1 MSKLTYVD
9 IRNAQDQVTA
19 AADYNR
25 NAMTYMLGAY
35 ETLIASIVAYDLPGT
50 KQREFIRSLESL
62 KARVDEI
69 ANAKD
74 TTCIS

>member
-19 AADYNR
+19 AAIGNL
-25 NAMTYMLGAY
+25 NATAYALGAY
-35 ETLIASIVAYDLPGT
+35 ESLIASIVAYDLPEH

-62 KARVDEI
+62 KTRVAEI
-69 ANAKD
+69 AKD
-74 TTCIS
+74 TACIN